1 MSVKEFLRSFQL
13 HCFDYG
19 IPELCV
25 SDLGSQLTAGA
36 NIITNFISDPDTQQ
50 YFEEN
55 NVKALTF
62 QQYFKGCSKL
72 GSLVEVCVKMVKRLL
87 FGSIK
92 NMVLSYHDFEF
103 LVCHTVHLANRRPIA
118 FRESLREADIDK
130 IPEPITPEHLIKGY
144 PLTSLNIIPDLH
156 GVPDDDPE
164 WHSDLNPSH
173 CIQNEYNKLR
183 KVRNSLLDI
192 YHSEFLGT
200 LIAQAVDKKDKYRP
214 FVQHN
219 LKVGDIVLLKEAN
232 TKPNNYPLA
241 MVKILEHNTN
251 NEITGAVVFKGKTKE
266 LVKRH
271 VTTLIPF
278 LEINP
283 DWKDLPDSTIEVDEE
298 LMASPRVRRKAAVA
312 SEQRT
317 RQMLQ

>member
-1 MSVKEFLRSFQL
+1 M
-13 HCFDYG
+13 
-19 IPELCV
+19 
-25 SDLGSQLTAGA
+25 
-36 NIITNFISDPDTQQ
+36 
-50 YFEEN
+50 
-55 NVKALTF
+55 
-62 QQYFKGCSKL
+62 
-72 GSLVEVCVKMVKRLL
+72 
-87 FGSIK
+87 
-92 NMVLSYHDFEF
+92 
-103 LVCHTVHLANRRPIA
+103 
-118 FRESLREADIDK
+118 
-130 IPEPITPEHLIKGY
+130 
-144 PLTSLNIIPDLH
+144 
-156 GVPDDDPE
+156 
-164 WHSDLNPSH
+164 
-173 CIQNEYNKLR
+173 
-183 KVRNSLLDI
+183 
-192 YHSEFLGT
+192 GT

-283 DWKDLPDSTIEVDEE
+283 DWEDLPDSTIEVDEE
-298 LMASPRVRRKAAVA
+298 LMTSPHVRRKAAVA